1 MKVSE
6 LKNLIESI
14 ISKEVRN
21 KIINESK
28 EVYHIKCEGVPL
40 GTFDTEEEANEALPS
55 YKEKHDG

>member
-28 EVYHIKCEGVPL
+28 EVYHIKCEGIPL
-40 GTFDTEEEANEALPS
+40 ATF
-55 YKEKHDG
+55 